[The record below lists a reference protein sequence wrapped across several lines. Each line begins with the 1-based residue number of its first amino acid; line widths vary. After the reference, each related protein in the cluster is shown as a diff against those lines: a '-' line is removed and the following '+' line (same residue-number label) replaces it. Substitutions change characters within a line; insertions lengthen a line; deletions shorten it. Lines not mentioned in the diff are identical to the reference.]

1 MPSHHSLANYRDI
14 GTNIDVTASAA
25 PDGRYRIAV
34 TSGRVIRTRR
44 ATVPKATPTAGAS
57 PSARCESNNNVNLKD
72 GQSIEFT
79 AATDRLNGEV
89 TRISLKLT
97 VLN

>member
-1 MPSHHSLANYRDI
+1 MPTPHLGNYRDI

-34 TSGRVIRTRR
+34 TLEESSVPVERR
-44 ATVPKATPTAGAS
+44 CQKRLHGCRRSLAFRSLRA
-57 PSARCESNNNVNLKD
+57 NNNVNLKD